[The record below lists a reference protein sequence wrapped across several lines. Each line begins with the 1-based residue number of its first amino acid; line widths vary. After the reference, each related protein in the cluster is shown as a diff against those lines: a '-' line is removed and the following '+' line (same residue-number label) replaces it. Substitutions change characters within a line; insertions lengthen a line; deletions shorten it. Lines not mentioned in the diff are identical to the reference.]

1 LNENKPLQREDCG
14 VSYREDL
21 LRSYKTG
28 NFLETVYACS
38 VKDSQDFSILAS
50 DLAALHNEGLLDI
63 VGAFELLNNEPS
75 SGLDFFQTRR
85 VFEKAL
91 PDLETSVPS
100 VIRCVLKLYIEAGH
114 DFLARTIIDS
124 FIEFCK
130 KKPSLSK
137 DALAEIEKYPDDFA
151 DLLTPSLFAGFSCE
165 PSFFLNEAI
174 RLCKD
179 ENIVLRQR
187 AVFALGKF
195 VLPDD
200 NALAEIVLVALER
213 SVIEETDD
221 HILAGIL
228 SSSISILL
236 QQKAG
241 ELRVLK
247 IIETALSKGN
257 ECTLHAASQA
267 FWINTDKLTNELL
280 DLLLVYL
287 MRIKPSN
294 KNSMDNLDLGILN
307 MLKSGNMEKGVRL
320 VEDLLLSHSEEL
332 TMEVFDSAAREILSN
347 KVLLNKIL
355 TRWFLRGDRVLCNSV
370 CKIVEPHHGA
380 DLPLE
385 VNPEELN
392 LEDLR
397 QIYFVARKAVG
408 YLFTNP
414 ITVASILISLMR
426 MTTDKEMVT
435 ELGRLLYDPLLINYT
450 GALRAYLIKQSEQES
465 GEVQVVINDAL
476 AAIESYLDDLRS
488 VGDLAALHPGEMQ
501 REAYNRH
508 NALAMTELWKAV
520 VAKSVCLNLFPTSV
534 LLYGR
539 KMIDYVH
546 GINGEIQRMET
557 PLNHFTTE
565 IENPRMEYLDP
576 YGLDY
581 MLRIF
586 RAERL
591 NV

>member
-1 LNENKPLQREDCG
+1 MNLRDE
-14 VSYREDL
+14 L
-21 LRSYKTG
+21 LLSHKSG
-28 NFLETVYACS
+28 NFLQKVGACS
-38 VKDSQDFSILAS
+38 QTDSEAFSILVS
-50 DLAALHNEGLLDI
+50 ELVALNNEGLIDI
-63 VGAFELLNNEPS
+63 VGEFELLKNEPS
-75 SGLDFFQTRR
+75 SVRNFFHTRR

-91 PDLETSVPS
+91 PEVETPLPS
-100 VIRCVLKLYIEAGH
+100 VMRCVLKLYTEAGH
-114 DFLARTIIDS
+114 DILAHTIFDG

-130 KKPSLSK
+130 KNESRPRE
-137 DALAEIEKYPDDFA
+137 ALAEIEKNPDDLA
-151 DLLTPSLFAGFSCE
+151 DLLTATLFAGFCCE
-165 PSFFLNEAI
+165 PSSFLNEAI
-174 RLCKD
+174 RLCKSD
-179 ENIVLRQR
+179 NIELRKR

-195 VLPDD
+195 ALPDD
-200 NALAEIVLVALER
+200 NALSEIVLVALEC
-213 SVIEETDD
+213 SVIEETAD
-221 HILAGIL
+221 HILASIL
-228 SSSISILL
+228 TSAFSILL

-241 ELRVLK
+241 EQRVLK
-247 IIETALSKGN
+247 IIETALSKGD
-257 ECTLHAASQA
+257 ESTLHAASQA
-267 FWINTDKLTNELL
+267 FWINNDKLTNEIL

-370 CKIVEPHHGA
+370 CKIVELHHGD

-426 MTTDKEMVT
+426 TTTDKEMVT

-465 GEVQVVINDAL
+465 GEVQAVINDAL
-476 AAIESYLDDLRS
+476 AAIESYLNDLRS

-501 REAYNRH
+501 REANNRH

-581 MLRIF
+581 MLLIF